1 MPTWVLS
8 IFSTNRHESA
18 GRKSG
23 PPHSGPIRREMMA
36 KKWIYALEE
45 LGQEHLD
52 LVGRK
57 CANLGEMTKLGMR
70 VPPGFAISVDGFEKY
85 MQVTG
90 LGKRI
95 ENYFASLGED
105 LKQSIQKQMDAS
117 RVAKRMIAETPIP
130 AGIVDEIERN
140 YEALCV

>member
-1 MPTWVLS
+1 
-8 IFSTNRHESA
+8 
-18 GRKSG
+18 
-23 PPHSGPIRREMMA
+23 MA

-45 LGQEHLD
+45 LGQEHLE

-70 VPPGFAISVDGFEKY
+70 VPPGFAISVDGFERY

-95 ENYFASLGED
+95 ETYFASQGED
-105 LKQSIQKQMDAS
+105 LKKSIQKQMDAS
-117 RVAKRMIAETPIP
+117 RVARDLIAATPLP
-130 AGIVDEIERN
+130 TDMAEAIEKN
-140 YEALCV
+140 YEALCPRGGVATCPGAVRLS